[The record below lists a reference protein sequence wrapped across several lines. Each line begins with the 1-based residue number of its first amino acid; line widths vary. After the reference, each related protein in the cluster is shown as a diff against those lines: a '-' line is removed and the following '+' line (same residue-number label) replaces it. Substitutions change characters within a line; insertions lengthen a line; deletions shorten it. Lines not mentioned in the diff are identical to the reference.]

1 VVNSSCTPESVS
13 FLFTKLSSDCAL
25 SSFGL
30 SLTVKSF
37 LSKYE
42 YGEDLEVALDDYS
55 DAIKRA
61 YYSRTDKEAK
71 QIIDSAKQRLN
82 EAGLN
87 QFERYVENQRDKKG
101 TQIIY

>member
-1 VVNSSCTPESVS
+1 MMIVVVVVGGGGGRN
-13 FLFTKLSSDCAL
+13 AI
-25 SSFGL
+25 
-30 SLTVKSF
+30 
-37 LSKYE
+37 
-42 YGEDLEVALDDYS
+42 DDYD

-61 YYSRTDKEAK
+61 YYSQSDKETK
-71 QIIDSAKQRLN
+71 QIIDSAKQRLE

>member
-1 VVNSSCTPESVS
+1 MCIRDS
-13 FLFTKLSSDCAL
+13 
-25 SSFGL
+25 
-30 SLTVKSF
+30 

-61 YYSRTDKEAK
+61 YYSQSDKETK
-71 QIIDSAKQRLN
+71 QIIDSAKQRLE

>member
-1 VVNSSCTPESVS
+1 MWHYDEKQKHAKIVN
-13 FLFTKLSSDCAL
+13 
-25 SSFGL
+25 G
-30 SLTVKSF
+30 LTVKSF

-61 YYSRTDKEAK
+61 YYSQSDKEAK
-71 QIIDSAKQRLN
+71 QIIDSAKQRLE

-87 QFERYVENQRDKKG
+87 QFERYVENQRDKKELKSFIKRWHR
-101 TQIIY
+101 Q

>member
-1 VVNSSCTPESVS
+1 MKLYVFLILS
-13 FLFTKLSSDCAL
+13 FFLMQNCAQKKVDLTKPQQQ
-25 SSFGL
+25 
-30 SLTVKSF
+30 TTM
-37 LSKYE
+37 
-42 YGEDLEVALDDYS
+42 EDNTHANNP
-55 DAIKRA
+55 